1 MAPTYKVE
9 LIIIYIVRRVTF
21 LRVKLGWFACTKVL
35 PPGPIPGLDPSFS
48 RSMCAYVLTTV
59 SEYIT
64 SRGFLS
70 VYVRYAHGGL
80 SRLNLA
86 AWGSFVDTNAD
97 SPHLPQRGLA
107 STGYRHEPWYVEPL
121 RPDKDSHPVFKEIVN
136 AYNLSRQMLAFAT
149 MVK

>member
-1 MAPTYKVE
+1 MAPMNEAE
-9 LIIIYIVRRVTF
+9 LIMIHIVWRVTF
-21 LRVKLGWFACTKVL
+21 LRVKLGCIACTKVL

-86 AWGSFVDTNAD
+86 A
-97 SPHLPQRGLA
+97 
-107 STGYRHEPWYVEPL
+107 
-121 RPDKDSHPVFKEIVN
+121 
-136 AYNLSRQMLAFAT
+136 
-149 MVK
+149 

>member
-1 MAPTYKVE
+1 MAPMYKVE
-9 LIIIYIVRRVTF
+9 SIMIYIVRRVTF

-35 PPGPIPGLDPSFS
+35 PPGLDPSFS

-86 AWGSFVDTNAD
+86 A
-97 SPHLPQRGLA
+97 
-107 STGYRHEPWYVEPL
+107 
-121 RPDKDSHPVFKEIVN
+121 
-136 AYNLSRQMLAFAT
+136 
-149 MVK
+149 